1 MQTLWARVAKSSCS
15 CNCSSCYSSAAI
27 VSRNA
32 VARRAGTGPIRRRL
46 GADDVFAAFF
56 STVAFAS
63 AVADGNRKDA
73 KKEEWIRVIR
83 DARSDLTSLKAEQR
97 RRISNL
103 ANTAP
108 LPSTDLHEEPAAV
121 EKNPWSEVFHWGD
134 KEMRDRRALGF
145 EDWQGIPLDVLRS
158 ASQQEI
164 RHFLENYTHYFPR
177 FKGTHGPEVWS
188 TVTWP
193 YHIKKIK
200 TLEWS
205 IAKLAVRLMS
215 QVPKGQPWSLPTGR
229 ATAEEV
235 LSQLSF
241 VATGAFNTRLDYIDS
256 LLHELALPKRPDE
269 YYHQFES
276 PRLPNY
282 SASSAND
289 TNAADQLNANL
300 HSLFEHRAEPNSHQI
315 TQVLPKV
322 CYYLLTSNSP
332 PSIHTYNI
340 LISEFAG
347 ARRDDLIHY
356 LMSSMYHTHMR
367 PNEVTLAEALRH
379 YVRTNNQLRFDRY
392 VRKMDGFNHGIGEAH
407 PRQSIPN
414 LLKFQYRVRVTRR
427 IPDQCPSEE
436 YLEFSDLQKSDMVAL
451 QKEARVKLYEKPR
464 RNLEVHQALI
474 QGALYF
480 HGMSEAIKKYRT
492 MVTEGWEPNQEVLLS
507 ILHGCQI
514 KLEWESGIAI
524 WRRLQSLGDPIEE
537 RGFVLMLQLCQK
549 CSKQE
554 HIQEIL
560 HKGVSQGV
568 LPPTVLEMAW
578 HVAQTQEAEQE
589 AGKDVVRAVRQAN
602 DIGILKES
610 LRALL
615 LESNVE
621 CPNSRA
627 ESHRIGL
634 IASQIEGSLQQP
646 NADTI
651 ALLHEARMHI
661 ATDQK
666 LSMLRALLRDSDVC
680 IRALV
685 SEFDGMQFSVGLG
698 KFEARVLCKLS
709 SVSHWPEES
718 KHVLFSSRVKELEDR
733 VAATKSS
740 IERLWTQIIEI
751 NVRILPSWFHR
762 VQLQAHDIR
771 TQVQEIQEEISRYVV
786 GFFVALV
793 KHQHA
798 GMAHLSAKICATS
811 SEVERIVGSENDN
824 VLRTQKIELFGT
836 RGEFRV
842 REEFPVSMHGC
853 EPPKP
858 SETSKSSNSESG
870 ITDTSL
876 DRTTSKPP
884 SVEATQV
891 EDPKAWKVEHPQD
904 QLQAQLLKTKGPGS
918 KQRRDLQ
925 NERKSFVPNQKLTIT
940 DFKMGIRELAED
952 GGSHLQIRA

>member
-1 MQTLWARVAKSSCS
+1 MQTLWARVAKSPCS
-15 CNCSSCYSSAAI
+15 CNCSSCFSSAAT

-108 LPSTDLHEEPAAV
+108 LPSTDPHEEPAAM
-121 EKNPWSEVFHWGD
+121 EKNPWSGVFHWGD

-164 RHFLENYTHYFPR
+164 RHFLQNYTHYFPR

-229 ATAEEV
+229 GTAEEV

-241 VATGAFNTRLDYIDS
+241 VATGAFDTRLDYIDS
-256 LLHELALPKRPDE
+256 LLHELALRRRPDE

-414 LLKFQYRVRVTRR
+414 LLKFQYRLRVTRR
-427 IPDQCPSEE
+427 IPDQRPSEE

-480 HGMSEAIKKYRT
+480 HGMSEAIKNYRT

-514 KLEWESGIAI
+514 KLEWESGIAV
-524 WRRLQSLGDPIEE
+524 WRRLQSLGDAIEE

-578 HVAQTQEAEQE
+578 HVAQTQEA
-589 AGKDVVRAVRQAN
+589 GKDVLRAVREAN
-602 DIGILKES
+602 DIGILKEK

-615 LESNVE
+615 LESHLE
-621 CPNSRA
+621 CPDSRE
-627 ESHRIGL
+627 ESGRIGL
-634 IASQIEGSLQQP
+634 IANQIEGSLQQP

-651 ALLHEARMHI
+651 ALLYEARMHI

-666 LSMLRALLRDSDVC
+666 LSMLGALLRDSDEC

-685 SEFDGMQFSVGLG
+685 SEFDGMQFSIGLG
-698 KFEARVLCKLS
+698 KLEARVLCKLS
-709 SVSHWPEES
+709 SVSRWVEES
-718 KHVLFSSRVKELEDR
+718 KHVLFFSRAQELEDR
-733 VAATKSS
+733 VAATKLST
-740 IERLWTQIIEI
+740 ERLRTQIIKI
-751 NVRILPSWFHR
+751 NVRILPNWFYKVH
-762 VQLQAHDIR
+762 LQAHDIR
-771 TQVQEIQEEISRYVV
+771 TQVKEIQEEMSRYVV
-786 GFFVALV
+786 GYFVALV

-798 GMAHLSAKICATS
+798 RMAHLSAKICATS
-811 SEVERIVGSENDN
+811 SEVERFVGSEHGN
-824 VLRTQKIELFGT
+824 VLRTKNIELFGAREEFHV
-836 RGEFRV
+836 RG
-842 REEFPVSMHGC
+842 EFPVSMHGC
-853 EPPKP
+853 QPPKRNE
-858 SETSKSSNSESG
+858 SSKGSGSESG
-870 ITDTSL
+870 ITNTSL
-876 DRTTSKPP
+876 DRTTGKPP

-891 EDPKAWKVEHPQD
+891 EDPKAWKVEYSQD
-904 QLQAQLLKTKGPGS
+904 HLQVQTS
-918 KQRRDLQ
+918 KDRRRKQGRDVQ
-925 NERKSFVPNQKLTIT
+925 NERKPFVSNQRLTT
-940 DFKMGIRELAED
+940 PDLRMGIRELAED